1 MIKRCGG
8 KIGTE
13 RATLTGCQHR
23 ERGLKIVFGI
33 NHKPISPPQVI
44 RTSTT

>member
-13 RATLTGCQHR
+13 RATPTRCRRR

-44 RTSTT
+44 RTNTT